1 MHNCALLI
9 VFFDNTNWGKNGY
22 LQNNVQNIR
31 KITEMVKV
39 KNMVIIQLFSEKK
52 NYINFFPKRVDL
64 DQNYCK

>member
-1 MHNCALLI
+1 MHNRALLI

-52 NYINFFPKRVDL
+52 NYINFFQKEL
-64 DQNYCK
+64 I

>member
-1 MHNCALLI
+1 MHNRALLI

-39 KNMVIIQLFSEKK
+39 KNMVINQLFSEKK
-52 NYINFFPKRVDL
+52 NHMIFFLKEL
-64 DQNYCK
+64 I

>member
-1 MHNCALLI
+1 MHNRALLI

-52 NYINFFPKRVDL
+52 KHMIFFQKEL
-64 DQNYCK
+64 I

>member
-1 MHNCALLI
+1 MHNRALLI

-22 LQNNVQNIR
+22 LQNSVQNIR

-52 NYINFFPKRVDL
+52 KTLLFFSLKEL
-64 DQNYCK
+64 I

>member
-1 MHNCALLI
+1 MHNRALLI

-31 KITEMVKV
+31 KIIEMVKV

-52 NYINFFPKRVDL
+52 KILFFPKRVDL
-64 DQNYCK
+64 YQNYCR

>member
-1 MHNCALLI
+1 MHNRALLI

-52 NYINFFPKRVDL
+52 NHIFFSKKEL
-64 DQNYCK
+64 I